1 MGRDAGRALQGGA
14 APFGGVHGA
23 TWTSASGP
31 RSAREVTGRQ
41 GGHSGPP
48 PDTRPGHRGQSAETA
63 AKFEPRS
70 PHSGADRRRPESVP
84 AGFPS
89 PAPCSTCCYPWPSGS
104 ERRLRT
110 GSGSAWTAP
119 RQRAEPG
126 AGRPRWTASR
136 YRPSGT
142 SWPTTTATSARPPVP
157 SKQAGL
163 PSGPSGTRPTRANTT
178 RPDTAVALS
187 QKLDASVTLQ
197 RSLCNRRILLYSSG
211 RGSPA

>member
-41 GGHSGPP
+41 SGHSGPP

-104 ERRLRT
+104 ERPSGT
-110 GSGSAWTAP
+110 GSGQAWTEP
-119 RQRAEPG
+119 RQRADQGQAAGAGLREA
-126 AGRPRWTASR
+126 AGRP
-136 YRPSGT
+136 
-142 SWPTTTATSARPPVP
+142 
-157 SKQAGL
+157 GL
-163 PSGPSGTRPTRANTT
+163 PRQRGLGQRG
-178 RPDTAVALS
+178 RPDLRGESAHQRAPSPCASSGASAPSPFASCCRQSAASPLS
-187 QKLDASVTLQ
+187 QKSP
-197 RSLCNRRILLYSSG
+197 
-211 RGSPA
+211 GS